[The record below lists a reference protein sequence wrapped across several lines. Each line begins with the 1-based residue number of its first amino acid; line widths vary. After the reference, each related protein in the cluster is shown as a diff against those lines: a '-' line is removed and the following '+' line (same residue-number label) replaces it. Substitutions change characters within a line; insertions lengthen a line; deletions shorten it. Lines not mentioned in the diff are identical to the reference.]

1 MGALGEGV
9 KTRGALSTSSR
20 LHRKGEEELSAPRH
34 GSLDLARD
42 KIGTSDQRSA
52 IRKTVGRIGIAD
64 LRLEISEP
72 EACPRKAVEMAPGRT
87 GDIGS
92 DTGGRATTGTRRKG
106 NAFDSRALRG
116 ARRDAGASE
125 VGHDDQ
131 FRVVDG

>member
-52 IRKTVGRIGIAD
+52 FSYLPRMADGGVGPTRRRDSAVGGVGR
-64 LRLEISEP
+64 RFS
-72 EACPRKAVEMAPGRT
+72 V
-87 GDIGS
+87 
-92 DTGGRATTGTRRKG
+92 
-106 NAFDSRALRG
+106 LRG
-116 ARRDAGASE
+116 TSCPEDRRRGSM
-125 VGHDDQ
+125 
-131 FRVVDG
+131 